1 MKRRRHFAVSVRS
14 EPSSMALGVST
25 GTLAMGAGTLFRH
38 WNAPRTFNAPMDC
51 REFRRNHVSFVDDLL
66 PGIDLV
72 RMQRH
77 VLECE
82 ACARHDTMVR
92 RALLVVR
99 NVPRIEPSADFSERL
114 HARIRA
120 LNIDPT
126 SRSDVRLHA
135 RVGLGTFAAAA
146 TGVMAAG
153 LLTFAV
159 ASHTG
164 TVSRDLVLPPVVASL
179 PADEFEDAPS
189 PIPAPAMV
197 ASASTGIALW
207 PAVMAAEQAPLHFAA
222 AELRLASYQRR

>member
-1 MKRRRHFAVSVRS
+1 
-14 EPSSMALGVST
+14 
-25 GTLAMGAGTLFRH
+25 
-38 WNAPRTFNAPMDC
+38 MDC
-51 REFRRNHVSFVDDLL
+51 REFRRNHVAFVDDLL

-82 ACARHDTMVR
+82 SCSRHDTMVR

-114 HARIRA
+114 HTRIRA
-120 LNIDPT
+120 LNAAGIG
-126 SRSDVRLHA
+126 REDVHAHA
-135 RVGLGTFAAAA
+135 RAGLGTFAAVA

-159 ASHTG
+159 FGHSGAM
-164 TVSRDLVLPPVVASL
+164 SRDVVLPPVVASM
-179 PADEFEDAPS
+179 PADVVDGLPY

-207 PAVMAAEQAPLHFAA
+207 PAVMAAEQAPLHFAN

>member
-1 MKRRRHFAVSVRS
+1 
-14 EPSSMALGVST
+14 
-25 GTLAMGAGTLFRH
+25 
-38 WNAPRTFNAPMDC
+38 MDC
-51 REFRRNHVSFVDDLL
+51 REFRRNHVSFVDDVL

-120 LNIDPT
+120 LDLKA
-126 SRSDVRLHA
+126 SDRSDIGMHA
-135 RVGLGTFAAAA
+135 RVGLGTFAAVA

-159 ASHTG
+159 VSHSDSL
-164 TVSRDLVLPPVVASL
+164 SRDVVLAPVIASL
-179 PADEFEDAPS
+179 PADGFEDAPS

-207 PAVMAAEQAPLHFAA
+207 PTVMVAEQAPLHFAA
-222 AELRLASYQRR
+222 AELRLTGYQRR

>member
-1 MKRRRHFAVSVRS
+1 
-14 EPSSMALGVST
+14 
-25 GTLAMGAGTLFRH
+25 
-38 WNAPRTFNAPMDC
+38 MDC
-51 REFRRNHVSFVDDLL
+51 REFRRNHVAFVDDLL

-77 VLECE
+77 VIEC
-82 ACARHDTMVR
+82 ALCSRHDTMVR

-114 HARIRA
+114 YARIRA
-120 LNIDPT
+120 L
-126 SRSDVRLHA
+126 DVVPASSNDVHAHA
-135 RVGLGTFAAAA
+135 RAGLGTFAAVA

-159 ASHTG
+159 ASHNG
-164 TVSRDLVLPPVVASL
+164 SLSRNVMLAPVIASL
-179 PADEFEDAPS
+179 PADMMEDVPS
-189 PIPAPAMV
+189 PIPAQAMV

-222 AELRLASYQRR
+222 AELRLASYQHR